1 MTDKITISYG
11 CNVIEDIFTYVL
23 NLELLSKLL
32 SLGSSDEFI
41 CIYYFIN
48 KISIKYTGK
57 NIIID

>member
-1 MTDKITISYG
+1 MTDKTTNSYR
-11 CNVIEDIFTYVL
+11 CNVLEDIFTYVL

-48 KISIKYTGK
+48 EISIT
-57 NIIID
+57 